1 LTPARFD
8 SKVVLVTGASRGLG
22 AVTVD
27 AFLAEGARVLAVA
40 RELPGRDDGRLLDLE
55 GDVADP
61 ATATR
66 AVEAARSTFGGL
78 DVLVNNAAVDLAKP
92 LAETTEAEARRI
104 FEVNALGPLW
114 MIQAA
119 AGALA
124 ERSGAIVNVTSRL
137 AHVGVPEMAVY
148 GASKGAL
155 RALTHGAAIELAPLG
170 VRVNA
175 VAPGMTETPLLT
187 EWLEASDDPAAR
199 RATVEERVPLGKLAT
214 PEQVAAAILF
224 LASDAAAHVTGA
236 TLPVDGGYTAA

>member
-1 LTPARFD
+1 LLD
-8 SKVVLVTGASRGLG
+8 
-22 AVTVD
+22 
-27 AFLAEGARVLAVA
+27 EGARVLAVA
-40 RELPGRDDGRLLDLE
+40 RDLPGRDDGRLLDLE

-66 AVEAARSTFGGL
+66 AVEAARTAFGGL
-78 DVLVNNAAVDLAKP
+78 DVLVNNAALDLAKP
-92 LAETTEAEARRI
+92 LAETTEAEARRT

-155 RALTHGAAIELAPLG
+155 RALTHGAAIELGPVG

-187 EWLEASDDPAAR
+187 EWLEASEDPAAR
-199 RATVEERVPLGKLAT
+199 RASVEERVPLGKLAT

-224 LASDAAAHVTGA
+224 LASDDASHVTGV